1 MKQDFSG
8 IGMTSARTRARM
20 AERLRGQGIRD
31 TSVLAAMGEVPRHIF
46 IDEALAHRAY
56 DDVALPIGH
65 GQTISQPYIVARMVE
80 LAAGAARRERVL
92 EVGTGC
98 GYQAAVLARL
108 FKVVYSVERIG
119 SLLDRARLQLRDLRI
134 SNVRLRHG
142 DGHNGVPDGA
152 PFDAIILAAAAT
164 HVPQALLEQLAIGG
178 RMLFPIGVNDQEMR
192 MIERFE
198 EGFQE
203 TRLEKVRFVPMLTGL
218 A

>member
-20 AERLRGQGIRD
+20 VERLRGQGIRD
-31 TSVLAAMGEVPRHIF
+31 TAVLAAMSEVPRHVF

-80 LAAGAARRERVL
+80 LAVGAVRRERVL

-108 FKVVYSVERIG
+108 FKVVYSVERLG
-119 SLLDRARLQLRDLRI
+119 SLSERARVQLRDLKVN
-134 SNVRLRHG
+134 NVRLRHG
-142 DGHNGVPDGA
+142 DGHNGIPEGA

-164 HVPQALLEQLAIGG
+164 HVPQALLEQLAVGG

-203 TRLEKVRFVPMLTGL
+203 TKLEKVRFVPMLTGL
-218 A
+218 G